1 MSLTVSA
8 KTSGGMEPI
17 PGGTYLAVCN
27 TLIDLG
33 DQYNEQYGKTQRK
46 VLIGWELPD
55 ETYEKDG
62 ETRCRQI
69 SSRYTASLD
78 NRGKLKPDLESWRGR
93 VFTQEELAGFDLKN
107 IVGANCMLNI
117 IRDEYNGKT
126 FSKVK
131 AITPLPKGMPKAML
145 SAPATVIDLDTAS
158 LDDIDEL
165 PTWIADIIK
174 QSTTYKEMVDRD
186 MLGEAA
192 PVETEIAELPG
203 EDEEG
208 LPF

>member
-1 MSLTVSA
+1 MKGDNEMSLTVSA

-93 VFTQEELAGFDLKN
+93 VFTQEELAGFDLKKHCRRKLHVEHYQRRIQREN
-107 IVGANCMLNI
+107 L
-117 IRDEYNGKT
+117 
-126 FSKVK
+126 F
-131 AITPLPKGMPKAML
+131 KGQGNH
-145 SAPATVIDLDTAS
+145 
-158 LDDIDEL
+158 
-165 PTWIADIIK
+165 PTSEGDAEGHAVR
-174 QSTTYKEMVDRD
+174 TGDRD
-186 MLGEAA
+186 RSGHSK
-192 PVETEIAELPG
+192 P
-203 EDEEG
+203 
-208 LPF
+208 